1 MGFIIAFALW
11 PQNFFSFLI
20 KHYFNKFYH
29 LEIYFPTVCSIYE
42 VILLPISV
50 ILIEFSSLK
59 FKLLIW
65 FWNKVIIF
73 PINCEPS
80 SEIALQLGCVLFT
93 PGKFL
98 LIGGN
103 FKCYLLIFCMVT
115 LNQSWQI
122 FYRTFYTNHWKF
134 TIVFH
139 ISINF
144 TNL

>member
-20 KHYFNKFYH
+20 KHYFNKFDH

-93 PGKFL
+93 PVKFL

-103 FKCYLLIFCMVT
+103 FKCVFVDNLHGHFEPILTNFLQNI
-115 LNQSWQI
+115 LHQSLKVYHSVLH
-122 FYRTFYTNHWKF
+122 F
-134 TIVFH
+134 
-139 ISINF
+139 S
-144 TNL
+144 